1 MKHPV
6 VAIIPNL
13 TEENETETGR
23 GLILYNHVIILEKKT
38 DDTIKMD
45 ANYDPTVQVPEIVI
59 AFVERSTDEYKP
71 YKEGRNKS
79 ANDERSES
87 SGDSKPDSVKGNIR
101 RGSKKGGKKA

>member
-6 VAIIPNL
+6 IAIIEDL
-13 TEENETETGR
+13 TEANETDTGR
-23 GLILYNHVIILEKKT
+23 GLVLYNHTILLEKKYDST
-38 DDTIKMD
+38 VSMPS
-45 ANYDPTVQVPEIVI
+45 NYNSMEDVTEIII
-59 AFVERSTDEYKP
+59 AYVERSADEYQP
-71 YKEGRNKS
+71 YKEGRNKG

>member
-1 MKHPV
+1 MKCPV

-13 TEENETETGR
+13 VAENETETGR

-38 DDTIKMD
+38 DDTVKMD
-45 ANYDPTVQVPEIVI
+45 ANYDPTVPVHKIVI

-71 YKEGRNKS
+71 YKEGRKQG
-79 ANDERSES
+79 ANDEGSKS
-87 SGDSKPDSVKGNIR
+87 SGDSKPNPVKGNLR

>member
-13 TEENETETGR
+13 IAENETETGR

-59 AFVERSTDEYKP
+59 AIVERSQDEYQP
-71 YKEGRNKS
+71 YKEGRKQS
-79 ANDERSES
+79 ANNEGSES
-87 SGDSKPDSVKGNIR
+87 SSDSKPDSVKGNIR